1 VVDAI
6 SQLKRPAPRTRLFLG
21 SYGLLFAFLTFSQS
35 SKPLFLYAIH
45 SFRVNISK
53 MKAFSYLIALS
64 LHLPFSLAQV
74 IVTDA
79 NSCSCGFYD
88 PTTEYLF
95 TDTAI
100 VYFNETNS
108 IPTIDLVVESFEHR
122 YDFGWN
128 TLYRQ
133 GAAKEH
139 VEIGNDVSATGGPQS
154 LELYCNASTD
164 AGLVVGSSIRTARQD
179 IFFGS
184 FRSYMRAPRKW
195 MKGSALS
202 MSLHHNRTEGWDMDI
217 MNADNSSQAWVSMIQ
232 QGQFPNTWLGANFT
246 NISAADMDPW
256 MYLEYRVDW
265 TRDRID
271 YYIQNQSSTPILWK
285 SYTKEENGTLP
296 STPAPLKWQHWSVGN
311 EFSTQGPP
319 EYQSEANIIWTRIFF
334 NSSLAN
340 DTSRQGFDERCNP
353 TAACLT
359 SDNSLRG
366 STTYAP
372 EALKPWKQ
380 YQKKWTVPWVPLTI
394 VIVFSGIFTFVTLK
408 TVYRRF
414 SWAALNDFL
423 HGREKEHKAIRP
435 PSPTAS
441 DVSTNAGTVTNS
453 INTPGHSQH
462 GAASSSQDSTHENS
476 SVYGRYPRVASFSTL
491 SPPPTYSGSHTPAPM
506 YQTPAASPG
515 PTRGNSVDDLT
526 IEPAPLPGHGMLPRN
541 DSASSNLYMA
551 GRGTKAA
558 RIAETRSGDH
568 TRALMHYSDT
578 SNPFLPRTDSAPMTP
593 APEENPAGSYPIG
606 SISQTLAP
614 PEIVA
619 VSSSIT
625 GGASEKSSEKP
636 AVSVKETKAEASAAA
651 AIVIA
656 SGDKA
661 PLARQRVDYLAGFIS
676 ISAILVTLNHF
687 GQTYWDSV
695 INPAARAHYISET
708 WARKTFAS
716 YFLDP
721 LWIGPFLMIST
732 RFLVS
737 NYLRT
742 GKLDNMAQKIVSR
755 PFRLLTPVVFIATLE
770 YFLGDSGALNW
781 LEYLPSVTWS
791 DWPFTTIVANPGV
804 FISELIQLAYLIP
817 NAAPNITYNYSTG
830 VLWTIPVQL
839 QGAWQTLLALIMVKE
854 CKTPW
859 KRFCFYA
866 FCIANHWYGLS
877 WGSYYYAG
885 VLLADLDLTFKY
897 KKWLHARWWAY
908 YPLLL
913 LLITVTLG
921 GFTIDMIVQWTG
933 VNYATYEYGWHPDV
947 ATGLSISQAG
957 NAVYPDYFIPRLNA
971 LLVTVAM
978 QMVVE
983 ISPAVQK
990 VLSVKPLQ
998 WLFPHVFTIYLI
1010 HGFIFWSIGSWAC
1023 VSIFSY
1029 GAPYWLAGLMTGI
1042 ICYGT
1047 LFACLPLLTP
1057 PIEAVGK
1064 NFTLSLWGYASQEPI
1079 KRKPTSY
1086 PFGVELLNRDVER
1099 AALAAKNSTDGSNR
1113 SIGGNSDPFRD
1124 PDEKKNPFADP
1135 DQKTNP
1141 LADPAPKKCTVF
1153 ERIEEV

>member
-1 VVDAI
+1 
-6 SQLKRPAPRTRLFLG
+6 
-21 SYGLLFAFLTFSQS
+21 
-35 SKPLFLYAIH
+35 
-45 SFRVNISK
+45 
-53 MKAFSYLIALS
+53 MKTFSYLIAVS
-64 LHLPFSLAQV
+64 LHLSFSLART
-74 IVTDA
+74 ILTDA
-79 NSCSCGFYD
+79 NTCSCGFYD
-88 PTTEYLF
+88 PTTKYLF
-95 TDTAI
+95 TDSAI
-100 VYFNETNS
+100 VYFNETS
-108 IPTIDLVVESFEHR
+108 TIPTNELVVESFEHR

-128 TLYRQ
+128 TVYRQ
-133 GAAKEH
+133 GAATEH
-139 VEIGNDVSATGGPQS
+139 VAIGDDVSAKGGPQGV
-154 LELYCNASTD
+154 ELYCNASTNE
-164 AGLVVGSSIRTARQD
+164 GLVIGSSIRTARQD
-179 IFFGS
+179 ISFGS
-184 FRSYMRAPRKW
+184 FRSYMRAPRSW
-195 MKGSALS
+195 MVGSALS
-202 MSLHHNRTEGWDMDI
+202 MSLHHNRTEGWDLDI
-217 MNADNSSQAWVSMIQ
+217 MNTDNSSQAWVSMIQ

-246 NISAADMDPW
+246 NISAADLNPW

-285 SYTKEENGTLP
+285 SYTREENGTLP
-296 STPAPLKWQHWSVGN
+296 TTPAPLKWQHWSIGN
-311 EFSTQGPP
+311 KYSTQGPP
-319 EYQSEANIIWTRIFF
+319 LYQSQANMIWTRIFF

-340 DTSRQGFDERCNP
+340 DTSRQAFDERCTP
-353 TAACLT
+353 SAACLM

-366 STTYAP
+366 STAYVP
-372 EALKPWKQ
+372 DALKPWQQ
-380 YQKKWTVPWVPLTI
+380 YQKKWTLPWVPLII
-394 VIVFSGIFTFVTLK
+394 VIVFSGIFTFVTVK
-408 TVYRRF
+408 TVRRRF

-423 HGREKEHKAIRP
+423 HGREKQEPTRP
-435 PSPTAS
+435 LSLTAS
-441 DVSTNAGTVTNS
+441 DVSTNAETVTTYSN
-453 INTPGHSQH
+453 IPGYGHN
-462 GAASSSQDSTHENS
+462 GTASSSQNSTHESS
-476 SVYGRYPRVASFSTL
+476 SVHGRYPRVASFSTL
-491 SPPPTYSGSHTPAPM
+491 SPPPTYSGFHTPAPT
-506 YQTPAASPG
+506 YQTPATSPG
-515 PTRGNSVDDLT
+515 PTRRNSVDNLA
-526 IEPAPLPGHGMLPRN
+526 IESMPLPGHGMLPRS
-541 DSASSNLYMA
+541 DSVSSNIYMA

-578 SNPFLPRTDSAPMTP
+578 SNPFLPQTDSAPMTP
-593 APEENPAGSYPIG
+593 APEENPAWSYPMA
-606 SISQTLAP
+606 SISQTLLP
-614 PEIVA
+614 PKAAA
-619 VSSSIT
+619 VSSKFAE
-625 GGASEKSSEKP
+625 GEFEKSAAKP
-636 AVSVKETKAEASAAA
+636 AADVKEPKAETSAAA
-651 AIVIA
+651 AIVA

-661 PLARQRVDYLAGFIS
+661 PLVRQRVDYLAGFIS

-695 INPAARAHYISET
+695 INPTARAHYISET
-708 WARKTFAS
+708 WARKTFAT

-755 PFRLLTPVVFIATLE
+755 PFRLLTPVIFIATLE
-770 YFLGDSGALNW
+770 YFLSDSGALNW

-791 DWPFTTIVANPGV
+791 SWPFTSIVANPGV
-804 FISELIQLAYLIP
+804 FISELLQLAYLIP

-859 KRFCFYA
+859 KRFAFYT
-866 FCIANHWYGLS
+866 FCIVNHWYALS

-897 KKWLHARWWAY
+897 KKWLYARWWAY

-913 LLITVTLG
+913 LLIAVTLG
-921 GFTIDMIVQWTG
+921 GFTIDMVVQWTG
-933 VNYATYEYGWHPDV
+933 VNYATSEYGWHPDV
-947 ATGLSISQAG
+947 VTGLSYSQAQK
-957 NAVYPDYFIPRLNA
+957 AVYPDYFIPRLNA

-983 ISPAVQK
+983 ISPIVQK
-990 VLSVKPLQ
+990 VLSIKPFQ

-1064 NFTLSLWGYASQEPI
+1064 NFTLSLWEHASQEPI
-1079 KRKPTSY
+1079 TRKPTSY
-1086 PFGVELLNRDVER
+1086 PFGEGLLKRDVEG
-1099 AALAAKNSTDGSNR
+1099 AVSAEKNSTDNSSR
-1113 SIGGNSDPFRD
+1113 SIGGKSDPFRD

-1135 DQKTNP
+1135 V
-1141 LADPAPKKCTVF
+1141 KKQGGLFETVA
-1153 ERIEEV
+1153 EV